1 MKAEVREMKKQFG
14 EIRLFPET
22 LDDLWHLSHLIRP
35 GDLVFATTFRGVETA
50 TDKIRPEKVE
60 KQPVR
65 LGIHVERV
73 EFHQHTNRLRVS
85 GIIESGVD
93 VSAHHTLNIETGF
106 EISVI
111 KHWRAVDCERIRRA
125 VAASE
130 YGVVHVVSIEEGEA
144 QVYRLRQ
151 LGPEWVTTITLGSS
165 KGAEAGSTRSALF
178 EKTLEAVSAVTGPL
192 VVAGP
197 GFVKDEFVDYV
208 KTRAPDLAGRMVT
221 VETRRVGRGA
231 VQEVIGQGVIER
243 LLGDLHLG
251 REVTLMEDVLL
262 RIATG
267 GAVAYGMDEVRK
279 AVTYGAADTVLVTDI
294 LLRDEDI
301 STLIEQAEQINTTV
315 VVMSTEFEPGERLE
329 AIGGVAALLR
339 YKIE

>member
-60 KQPVR
+60 KRPVR
-65 LGIHVERV
+65 LGIRVEKV

-93 VSAHHTLNIETGF
+93 VSAHHTLNLETGF

-111 KHWRAVDCERIRRA
+111 KRWRAVDCERIRRA

-151 LGPEWVTTITLGSS
+151 FGPEWVTTVTVGSS
-165 KGAEAGSTRSALF
+165 KGAGTGSSRSALF
-178 EKTLEAVSAVTGPL
+178 EKTLEAVSGVTGPL

-208 KTRAPDLAGRMVT
+208 KTRDPDLAGRTVT
-221 VETRRVGRGA
+221 VETRRIGRGA
-231 VQEVIGQGVIER
+231 VQEVIGQG
-243 LLGDLHLG
+243 
-251 REVTLMEDVLL
+251 
-262 RIATG
+262 
-267 GAVAYGMDEVRK
+267 
-279 AVTYGAADTVLVTDI
+279 
-294 LLRDEDI
+294 
-301 STLIEQAEQINTTV
+301 
-315 VVMSTEFEPGERLE
+315 
-329 AIGGVAALLR
+329 
-339 YKIE
+339 